1 MNKYV
6 LDVNAI
12 TTDSYDKIRA
22 IIYKRYGI
30 YLSSNKQEFL
40 KSRLSKILRKLNFS
54 TYDEY
59 LAYLN
64 KIPVNDEHWSEFID
78 AISTNVTYF
87 LRENFQLDILK
98 QKVLPRMQDQQTIN
112 IWSAGCSNG
121 SEPYTLKII
130 LKEFFEKIGKLYTKI
145 QIQGTDISKS
155 MIQEAVRGVY
165 DQKML
170 GELDP
175 ILIKKYFKQ
184 GINEMSGKY
193 RVRDVLREDVT
204 FSIYN
209 LMDMPFNFNKEF
221 DIIFCRNVLIYFDK
235 QTVEDIVNHFFKI
248 LKPGGFLFLGSSES
262 LNTMNKNNFGP
273 SIYIN
278 E

>member
-1 MNKYV
+1 M
-6 LDVNAI
+6 DVNSI
-12 TTDSYDKIRA
+12 STDAYDKIRS

-40 KSRLSKILRKLNFS
+40 KSRLSKILRNLNLS
-54 TYDEY
+54 TYDQYHDY
-59 LAYLN
+59 LTKL
-64 KIPVNDEHWSEFID
+64 PVNDEHWAVFID

-87 LRENFQLDILK
+87 NRENFQLDILK
-98 QKVLPRMQDQQTIN
+98 QSVLPRIHNQPEIN
-112 IWSAGCSNG
+112 LWSAGCSNG

-130 LKEFFEKIGKLYTKI
+130 LREYFEKIGRLSTRINI
-145 QIQGTDISKS
+145 QATDISTN

-170 GELDP
+170 GDLDQS
-175 ILIKKYFKQ
+175 LITKYFKK
-184 GINEMSGKY
+184 GINEMGGKNK
-193 RVRDVLREDVT
+193 VRDILRENIT
-204 FSIYN
+204 FSLYN
-209 LMDMPFNFNKEF
+209 LMDMPYNFGKQF

-235 QTVEDIVNHFFKI
+235 QTVEEIVNNYFKI

-262 LNTMNKNNFGP
+262 LNTMNKKNFGP

>member
-6 LDVNAI
+6 LDASLI
-12 TTDSYDKIRA
+12 TNDAYDKIRA

-30 YLSSNKQEFL
+30 YLSAHKQEFL
-40 KSRLSKILRKLNFS
+40 KSRLSKILRRLNLS
-54 TYDEY
+54 NYDEY
-59 LAYLN
+59 LLYLN
-64 KIPVNDEHWSEFID
+64 RLPVNDAHWSDFID

-98 QKVLPRMQDQQTIN
+98 QKVLPKMHDQNQIN

-121 SEPYTLKII
+121 SEPYTLKI
-130 LKEFFEKIGKLYTKI
+130 LLREYFEKLGKISTKI
-145 QIQGTDISKS
+145 QIHGTDISKS
-155 MIQEAVRGVY
+155 MINEAVRGVY

-175 ILIKKYFKQ
+175 LLINKYFKQ
-184 GINEMSGKY
+184 GINEMTGKY
-193 RVRDVLREDVT
+193 RVKEIIKEDVF

-209 LMDMPFNFNKEF
+209 LMDMPYNFNKSF

-235 QTVEDIVNHFFKI
+235 QTVEDIVTNFFKV

-262 LNTMNKNNFGP
+262 LNTMSKKNVGP